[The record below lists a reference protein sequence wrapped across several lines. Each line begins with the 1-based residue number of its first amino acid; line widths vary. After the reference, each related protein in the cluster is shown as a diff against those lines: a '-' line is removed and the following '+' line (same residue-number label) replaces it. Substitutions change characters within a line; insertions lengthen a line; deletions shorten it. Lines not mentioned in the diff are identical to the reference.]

1 MLRRWPS
8 APEKI
13 SFSRTRDKI
22 SHSSREEEVVER
34 RADIP
39 QVNPEAQTALLAPR
53 FAPPAVGTSAL
64 GVNGARAGD
73 RDLSS
78 PRRFGGHRGR
88 LRCFD
93 PQGGSVTP
101 LPATMRTT
109 RGQGGTRG
117 CQTVALRGNRRRP
130 SATKLRAERLT
141 LRAFLIAS
149 DPRRPSGD
157 GFESCHPDSKNS
169 ENKALVGKSLSRQQC
184 LAMVAAAVGY
194 GQRSGNLS
202 GV

>member
-109 RGQGGTRG
+109 RGQGGHSRLPNGCPPWQPQATFGDQTSRG
-117 CQTVALRGNRRRP
+117 KAYFTGFSDRQRP
-130 SATKLRAERLT
+130 SATLRRWVRILSSRFQKLR
-141 LRAFLIAS
+141 
-149 DPRRPSGD
+149 
-157 GFESCHPDSKNS
+157 K
-169 ENKALVGKSLSRQQC
+169 
-184 LAMVAAAVGY
+184 
-194 GQRSGNLS
+194 
-202 GV
+202 